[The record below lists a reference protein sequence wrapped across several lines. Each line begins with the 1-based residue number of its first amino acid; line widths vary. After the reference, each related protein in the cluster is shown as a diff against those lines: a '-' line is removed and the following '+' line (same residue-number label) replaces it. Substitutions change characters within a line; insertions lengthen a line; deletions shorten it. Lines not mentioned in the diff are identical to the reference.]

1 MAHGKRCRSSTGR
14 TIVKTGGIFSFKGA
28 SLIALT
34 LTSVVSALGFLWPFL
49 INEKQG
55 HPQWLFLLATPC
67 ALLLLM
73 ASVSNGD
80 LDSKSIA
87 LLAVLSALIAAL
99 RPMGTGAVGIEPMWF
114 VLILAAR
121 VFGPSFGFLLGALSM
136 FLSAILTGGLGPWVA
151 YQSFAAGWIGLGVAL
166 IPRSLRGRGE
176 ILALACYGIV
186 AAEFF
191 GIAMDLQ
198 FWPWALG
205 TQTQLSY
212 IAGAPLSENLAR
224 FFSYHFLSAMAWDI
238 PRAIFTA
245 SLILITGR
253 PILHT
258 LRRAHTRAAFL
269 TPIEFIERA
278 KEQEVAK

>member
-1 MAHGKRCRSSTGR
+1 MR
-14 TIVKTGGIFSFKGA
+14 TKGIFTFQGS
-28 SLIALT
+28 ALLALVT
-34 LTSVVSALGFLWPFL
+34 TSAISALGFLWPFF

-55 HPQWLFLLATPC
+55 HPQWIFLIATPF
-67 ALLLLM
+67 ALLLLLS
-73 ASVSNGD
+73 SVSNKN

-114 VLILAAR
+114 VLILSAR
-121 VFGPSFGFLLGALSM
+121 VFGPSFGFLLGTISM
-136 FLSAILTGGLGPWVA
+136 FLSALLTGGLGPWVA
-151 YQSFAAGWIGLGVAL
+151 YQAFAAGWIGLGIGL
-166 IPRSLRGRGE
+166 IPRGFRGKAE
-176 ILALACYGIV
+176 IFLLTVYGIL

-205 TQTQLSY
+205 IDTQISY
-212 IAGAPLSENLAR
+212 VAGAPFLTNIGN

-238 PRAIFTA
+238 PRAFFTA
-245 SLILITGR
+245 SLIILVGS

-269 TPIEFIERA
+269 TPIEFIEHVKVQKA
-278 KEQEVAK
+278 TK

>member
-1 MAHGKRCRSSTGR
+1 M
-14 TIVKTGGIFSFKGA
+14 KTSGVFAFKGA
-28 SLIALT
+28 SLLALF
-34 LTSVVSALGFLWPFL
+34 LTSAISAIGFLWPFFVD
-49 INEKQG
+49 EKQG
-55 HPQWLFLLATPC
+55 NPQWIFLIATPF

-73 ASVSNGD
+73 VSVSNKE

-87 LLAVLSALIAAL
+87 LLAVLTALIAAL

-114 VLILAAR
+114 VLILSAR
-121 VFGPSFGFLLGALSM
+121 VFGPSFGFLLGTLSM
-136 FLSAILTGGLGPWVA
+136 FLSAILTGGMGPWVA

-166 IPRSLRGRGE
+166 IPRGIRGKRE
-176 ILALACYGIV
+176 IFILALYGII

-205 TQTQLSY
+205 ADTQLSY
-212 IAGAPLSENLAR
+212 LAGASISENLSR

-245 SLILITGR
+245 SLIAIAGA

-269 TPIEFIERA
+269 TPIEFIEHVKVQKAA
-278 KEQEVAK
+278 K

>member
-1 MAHGKRCRSSTGR
+1 M
-14 TIVKTGGIFSFKGA
+14 KTSGIFAFKGT
-28 SLIALT
+28 SLAALI
-34 LTSVVSALGFLWPFL
+34 LTSAISALAFLWPFV

-55 HPQWLFLLATPC
+55 HPQWIFLLATPF

-73 ASVSNGD
+73 VSVSNNE

-87 LLAVLSALIAAL
+87 LLAVLTALIAAL

-114 VLILAAR
+114 VLILSAR

-136 FLSAILTGGLGPWVA
+136 FLSAILTGGMGPWVA

-166 IPRSLRGRGE
+166 IPRMLRGKSE
-176 ILALACYGIV
+176 IFILALYGV
-186 AAEFF
+186 LAAEFF

-205 TQTQLSY
+205 ADTQLSY
-212 IAGAPLSENLAR
+212 LAGAPISENLAR

-238 PRAIFTA
+238 PRAVFTA
-245 SLILITGR
+245 SLITIAGK
-253 PILHT
+253 PILQT

-269 TPIEFIERA
+269 TPIEFIEHVKVQKA
-278 KEQEVAK
+278 AS

>member
-1 MAHGKRCRSSTGR
+1 M
-14 TIVKTGGIFSFKGA
+14 KTSGIFTFKGTT
-28 SLIALT
+28 LIALF
-34 LTSVVSALGFLWPFL
+34 LTSAISALGFLWPFI

-55 HPQWLFLLATPC
+55 HPQWIFLVATPF

-73 ASVSNGD
+73 ASASNKE
-80 LDSKSIA
+80 LDSKSVA
-87 LLAVLSALIAAL
+87 LLAVLTALIAAL
-99 RPMGTGAVGIEPMWF
+99 RPMGTGAVGVEPMWF

-151 YQSFAAGWIGLGVAL
+151 YQSFAAGWVGLGIAL
-166 IPRSLRGRGE
+166 LPRRVRGKRE
-176 ILALACYGIV
+176 IFALALYGAI

-205 TQTQLSY
+205 TDTQLSY
-212 IAGAPLSENLAR
+212 RAGAPMSENLSH

-245 SLILITGR
+245 SLIVIAGK

-269 TPIEFIERA
+269 TPIEFIEHVKVEREA
-278 KEQEVAK
+278 Q

>member
-1 MAHGKRCRSSTGR
+1 M
-14 TIVKTGGIFSFKGA
+14 KTSGIFTFKGA
-28 SLIALT
+28 SLIALIF
-34 LTSVVSALGFLWPFL
+34 TSGISALAFIWPFL
-49 INEKQG
+49 IHEKQG
-55 HPQWLFLLATPC
+55 HPQWIFLLATPF

-73 ASVSNGD
+73 VSVSNNE
-80 LDSKSIA
+80 LDSKSVA
-87 LLAVLSALIAAL
+87 LLAVLTALIAAL

-114 VLILAAR
+114 VLILSAR

-136 FLSAILTGGLGPWVA
+136 FLSAILTGGMGPWVA

-166 IPRSLRGRGE
+166 IPRMVRGKRE
-176 ILALACYGIV
+176 IFILALYAVV

-205 TQTQLSY
+205 ADTQLSFL
-212 IAGAPLSENLAR
+212 AGAPISENLSR

-238 PRAIFTA
+238 PRAVFTA
-245 SLILITGR
+245 SLITIAGK
-253 PILHT
+253 PILQT

-269 TPIEFIERA
+269 TPIEFIEHVKVQ
-278 KEQEVAK
+278 KEAR

>member
-1 MAHGKRCRSSTGR
+1 M
-14 TIVKTGGIFSFKGA
+14 KTSGIFRFKGA
-28 SLIALT
+28 SRCALILSSAF
-34 LTSVVSALGFLWPFL
+34 SALAFLWPFL

-55 HPQWLFLLATPC
+55 HPQWIFLAATPF

-73 ASVSNGD
+73 VSVSNNE
-80 LDSKSIA
+80 LDSKSVA
-87 LLAVLSALIAAL
+87 LLAVLTALIAAL

-114 VLILAAR
+114 VLILSAR
-121 VFGPSFGFLLGALSM
+121 VFGPSFGFLLGVLSM
-136 FLSAILTGGLGPWVA
+136 FLSAILTGGMGPWVA

-166 IPRSLRGRGE
+166 IPHSWRGKKE
-176 ILALACYGIV
+176 IFTLVLFGIL

-205 TQTQLSY
+205 ADTQLSY
-212 IAGAPLSENLAR
+212 MAGASFSENLHR

-245 SLILITGR
+245 SLIAFAGK
-253 PILHT
+253 PILAT

-269 TPIEFIERA
+269 TPIEFIEHVKVQRA
-278 KEQEVAK
+278 AK

>member
-1 MAHGKRCRSSTGR
+1 M
-14 TIVKTGGIFSFKGA
+14 KTSGIFSYRGA
-28 SLIALT
+28 SLIAL
-34 LTSVVSALGFLWPFL
+34 LATSAISALGFLWPFL

-55 HPQWLFLLATPC
+55 HPQWIFLLATPC

-73 ASVSNGD
+73 ISVSNKE
-80 LDSKSIA
+80 LDSKSLA

-121 VFGPSFGFLLGALSM
+121 VFGPSFGFLLGTISM

-166 IPRSLRGRGE
+166 IPRELRGKSE
-176 ILALACYGIV
+176 VFALALYGIV

-205 TQTQLSY
+205 SDTQLSY
-212 IAGAPLSENLAR
+212 VAGAAFATNISH
-224 FFSYHFLSAMAWDI
+224 FISYHFLSSMAWDI

-245 SLILITGR
+245 SLIAMTAK
-253 PILHT
+253 PVLHT
-258 LRRAHTRAAFL
+258 LRRAHTRAAFM
-269 TPIEFIERA
+269 TPIEFIERVKA
-278 KEQEVAK
+278 

>member
-1 MAHGKRCRSSTGR
+1 M
-14 TIVKTGGIFSFKGA
+14 KTSGVFAFKGA
-28 SLIALT
+28 SLVALF
-34 LTSVVSALGFLWPFL
+34 LTSAISAIGFLWPFF
-49 INEKQG
+49 IDEKQG
-55 HPQWLFLLATPC
+55 HPQWIFLIATPF

-73 ASVSNGD
+73 VSVSNKE

-87 LLAVLSALIAAL
+87 LLAVLTALIAAL

-114 VLILAAR
+114 VLILSAR
-121 VFGPSFGFLLGALSM
+121 VFGPSFGFLLGTLSM
-136 FLSAILTGGLGPWVA
+136 FLSAILTGGMGPWVA

-166 IPRSLRGRGE
+166 IPRGIRGKRE
-176 ILALACYGIV
+176 IFILALYGII

-205 TQTQLSY
+205 ADTQLSY
-212 IAGAPLSENLAR
+212 LAGASISENLSR

-245 SLILITGR
+245 SLIAIAGA

-269 TPIEFIERA
+269 TPIEFIEHVKVQKAA
-278 KEQEVAK
+278 K